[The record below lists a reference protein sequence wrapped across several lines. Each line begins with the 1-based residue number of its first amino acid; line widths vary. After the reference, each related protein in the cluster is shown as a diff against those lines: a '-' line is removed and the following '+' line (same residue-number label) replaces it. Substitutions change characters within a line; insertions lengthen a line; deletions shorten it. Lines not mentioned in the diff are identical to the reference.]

1 MIRRIL
7 VCLADDDSS
16 LAAQEIALTL
26 ARDSEAPV
34 TCLATVDTHSASLAA
49 ISPGIGTTFYA
60 VQAAQAVEE
69 HLQKVASERIARF
82 HRRAE
87 ELHVPCVARLGEGI
101 PWQSI
106 ELASCFHDLLVIG
119 RGAHF
124 DSVSDGKSRTPG
136 RSLRK
141 LLDHSS
147 CPLLVVSSAP
157 LSVTHVITG
166 LDGRSPSARA
176 LRAFLQ
182 SGLFPDAAV
191 TAVHCTGS
199 SLEEDLDLGS
209 VQRYLEAHGRTA
221 RVLECG
227 GKPDEEIQRLSR
239 DLPAELVVMGPH
251 GKPRLAE
258 WTFGST
264 TRELL
269 GTSQLALFVAG

>member
-7 VCLADDDSS
+7 VCLADDTSS
-16 LAAQEIALTL
+16 LAAQEIALNL
-26 ARDSEAPV
+26 ARDAEATV

-60 VQAAQAVEE
+60 VQAAQAVED
-69 HLQKVASERIARF
+69 HLQKVANERIARF
-82 HRRAE
+82 HARAE

-124 DSVSDGKSRTPG
+124 DYVSEGKPKTPG

-157 LSVTHVITG
+157 LAVAHLVTG
-166 LDGRSPSARA
+166 LDGRMMVP
-176 LRAFLQ
+176 
-182 SGLFPDAAV
+182 
-191 TAVHCTGS
+191 
-199 SLEEDLDLGS
+199 
-209 VQRYLEAHGRTA
+209 
-221 RVLECG
+221 
-227 GKPDEEIQRLSR
+227 
-239 DLPAELVVMGPH
+239 
-251 GKPRLAE
+251 
-258 WTFGST
+258 
-264 TRELL
+264 
-269 GTSQLALFVAG
+269 GTSIIMAESVYKHDAPLGFLFQNQIRMTHNAYRRSRLVDPIPRVS